1 MIIFPPKVDETK
13 FIWNQSVFTIAFEDF
28 KK

>member
-1 MIIFPPKVDETK
+1 MINFSPKVDETK
-13 FIWNQSVFTIAFEDF
+13 FICNQSAFTIAFEDF